1 MLDSI
6 KDWFVDR
13 LHKYMD
19 AAREI
24 VENDEG
30 IRSAE
35 TYYSTVKAILK
46 KETALLT
53 KTFCIGMGGI
63 LATQLC
69 GWLAELLGHGILKVI
84 SAVLVLLCVCIVAF
98 ILPAVIG
105 LLLMLRTFFFA
116 NRSMAD
122 EWQKVVSDEQYA
134 DYGAEQILDH
144 DSRQKSEDKMPYL
157 SGRLRCGF
165 RPGRLVVEGS
175 RRRLLCVLLP
185 WHCPAHSV

>member
-35 TYYSTVKAILK
+35 TYYSTVKATLK
-46 KETALLT
+46 KEAALLT

-63 LATQLC
+63 LATLLC

-84 SAVLVLLCVCIVAF
+84 SAVLALLCVCIVAF
-98 ILPAVIG
+98 ILLAVIG

-134 DYGAEQILDH
+134 DYVEQSKFLTMTRDKIRGQNALSIWPPTLRPSSWS
-144 DSRQKSEDKMPYL
+144 SRC
-157 SGRLRCGF
+157 GRLSASYPMCSAT
-165 RPGRLVVEGS
+165 LALS
-175 RRRLLCVLLP
+175 C
-185 WHCPAHSV
+185 

>member
-24 VENDEG
+24 VENNEG

-35 TYYSTVKAILK
+35 TYYSTVKATLK

-122 EWQKVVSDEQYA
+122 QRLFSTSSVRRNKGQRWCWTQNPHFARTKQQLSHCLNTTEKGEQA
-134 DYGAEQILDH
+134 I
-144 DSRQKSEDKMPYL
+144 P
-157 SGRLRCGF
+157 
-165 RPGRLVVEGS
+165 PTT
-175 RRRLLCVLLP
+175 
-185 WHCPAHSV
+185 

>member
-1 MLDSI
+1 M
-6 KDWFVDR
+6 VCDR

-35 TYYSTVKAILK
+35 TYYSTVKATLK
-46 KETALLT
+46 KEAALLT

-105 LLLMLRTFFFA
+105 LLLRLRPSSLQTA
-116 NRSMAD
+116 AWRT
-122 EWQKVVSDEQYA
+122 
-134 DYGAEQILDH
+134 
-144 DSRQKSEDKMPYL
+144 
-157 SGRLRCGF
+157 SGRKSYRTNSM
-165 RPGRLVVEGS
+165 RIMWS
-175 RRRLLCVLLP
+175 R
-185 WHCPAHSV
+185 ANS

>member
-24 VENDEG
+24 VENNEG

-35 TYYSTVKAILK
+35 TYYSTVKATLK
-46 KETALLT
+46 KEAALLT

-63 LATQLC
+63 LATLLC

-84 SAVLVLLCVCIVAF
+84 SAVLCKPPLEFVIHFLLTGFAQFSCFA
-98 ILPAVIG
+98 LP
-105 LLLMLRTFFFA
+105 LLL
-116 NRSMAD
+116 
-122 EWQKVVSDEQYA
+122 
-134 DYGAEQILDH
+134 
-144 DSRQKSEDKMPYL
+144 
-157 SGRLRCGF
+157 
-165 RPGRLVVEGS
+165 
-175 RRRLLCVLLP
+175 LLLHNGKP
-185 WHCPAHSV
+185 SFPS

>member
-35 TYYSTVKAILK
+35 TYYSTVKATLK
-46 KETALLT
+46 KEAALLT

-63 LATQLC
+63 LATLLC

-84 SAVLVLLCVCIVAF
+84 SAVLALLCVCIVAF
-98 ILPAVIG
+98 ILLAVIG
-105 LLLMLRTFFFA
+105 LLLMLRPSSLQTA
-116 NRSMAD
+116 AWRT
-122 EWQKVVSDEQYA
+122 
-134 DYGAEQILDH
+134 
-144 DSRQKSEDKMPYL
+144 
-157 SGRLRCGF
+157 SGRKSYRMNSM
-165 RPGRLVVEGS
+165 RIMWS
-175 RRRLLCVLLP
+175 R
-185 WHCPAHSV
+185 ANS

>member
-24 VENDEG
+24 VENNEG

-35 TYYSTVKAILK
+35 TYYSTVKATLK
-46 KETALLT
+46 KEAALLT

-63 LATQLC
+63 LATMLC
-69 GWLAELLGHGILKVI
+69 GWLAELLGHGIL
-84 SAVLVLLCVCIVAF
+84 S
-98 ILPAVIG
+98 
-105 LLLMLRTFFFA
+105 
-116 NRSMAD
+116 
-122 EWQKVVSDEQYA
+122 
-134 DYGAEQILDH
+134 
-144 DSRQKSEDKMPYL
+144 
-157 SGRLRCGF
+157 RLRCGL

-175 RRRLLCVLLP
+175 RRRILCVLLP
-185 WHCPAHSV
+185 WHCPADSVQRLLCLRPAESPVCDRQDVRVQTWRKREGRAAYP

>member
-35 TYYSTVKAILK
+35 TYYSTVKATLK
-46 KETALLT
+46 KEAALLT

-63 LATQLC
+63 LATLLC

-84 SAVLVLLCVCIVAF
+84 SLVWAVLCVR
-98 ILPAVIG
+98 LAVH
-105 LLLMLRTFFFA
+105 
-116 NRSMAD
+116 
-122 EWQKVVSDEQYA
+122 Y
-134 DYGAEQILDH
+134 
-144 DSRQKSEDKMPYL
+144 
-157 SGRLRCGF
+157 
-165 RPGRLVVEGS
+165 
-175 RRRLLCVLLP
+175 
-185 WHCPAHSV
+185 

>member
-24 VENDEG
+24 VENNEG

-53 KTFCIGMGGI
+53 KTFWRPSC
-63 LATQLC
+63 
-69 GWLAELLGHGILKVI
+69 
-84 SAVLVLLCVCIVAF
+84 
-98 ILPAVIG
+98 
-105 LLLMLRTFFFA
+105 
-116 NRSMAD
+116 AD
-122 EWQKVVSDEQYA
+122 GSPNCSVTVS
-134 DYGAEQILDH
+134 
-144 DSRQKSEDKMPYL
+144 SR
-157 SGRLRCGF
+157 
-165 RPGRLVVEGS
+165 
-175 RRRLLCVLLP
+175 
-185 WHCPAHSV
+185 

>member
-53 KTFCIGMGGI
+53 KTFCIGMGNSGD
-63 LATQLC
+63 
-69 GWLAELLGHGILKVI
+69 
-84 SAVLVLLCVCIVAF
+84 
-98 ILPAVIG
+98 PAVR
-105 LLLMLRTFFFA
+105 MARRTA
-116 NRSMAD
+116 RSRYPQGD
-122 EWQKVVSDEQYA
+122 
-134 DYGAEQILDH
+134 
-144 DSRQKSEDKMPYL
+144 
-157 SGRLRCGF
+157 
-165 RPGRLVVEGS
+165 
-175 RRRLLCVLLP
+175 
-185 WHCPAHSV
+185 